1 MRVSKWTPLTTLK
14 LILHLIDTITER
26 RPSIDITEKL
36 LRVALFSDSLQLTA
50 VDGRTDSIVRARQEL
65 ARILRVARKK
75 GVIQVFLS
83 EALFVIA
90 LAISIYGAF
99 GEIGNNQTAHEL
111 GIGLLLSWLPILVL
125 SSIVDRNP
133 VAADEICRQL
143 NDLIFHV
150 RTALLDTERRGSCTR
165 ATGQTQSDFERTKFL
180 EDDSFPDKLFVQFAG
195 QGRVRWHV
203 GDAVCLNKY
212 HSYSKSLPERVRE
225 FDPFEHGTCLD
236 RRSRKGLDGR
246 FGSGKDA
253 DDLRC

>member
-1 MRVSKWTPLTTLK
+1 MHVSKWTPLTTLE
-14 LILHLIDTITER
+14 LILHLTDTIKER
-26 RPSIDITEKL
+26 LPRIDVAEKL

-50 VDGRTDSIVRARQEL
+50 VDGREDSIVLARQEL
-65 ARILRVARKK
+65 ARMLRIGRKK

-111 GIGLLLSWLPILVL
+111 GIGLLLSWLPVLVL

-143 NDLIFHV
+143 NDLVFHV
-150 RTALLDTERRGSCTR
+150 RTSLLDTERRGSCTR
-165 ATGQTQSDFERTKFL
+165 AIGQTHKDFEWTKSL
-180 EDDSFPDKLFVQFAG
+180 EDDSFPDEFFVQFAG

-203 GDAVCLNKY
+203 GDAVCVHKC
-212 HSYSKSLPERVRE
+212 HSYSKS
-225 FDPFEHGTCLD
+225 
-236 RRSRKGLDGR
+236 
-246 FGSGKDA
+246 
-253 DDLRC
+253 